1 MAASTSGV
9 GPSMSASGAFGEKIL
24 AWPWGVGASVFFSGP
39 VSSSFISTS
48 EPAATGSFGGGVPGA
63 DTVSGAV
70 AGMGSERKMF
80 SGLYQQ
86 SPQTP
91 VLPWMQLGQ
100 IHALQFEHLFVVRFM
115 QLSLLHFCPCSGGP
129 ESSFSSPY
137 RMAMSGVSGGAVT
150 SGPLLLPA
158 PGKCLPSRGVS
169 STIPEDAGVSVTL
182 PAVTGASR

>member
-100 IHALQFEHLFVVRFM
+100 IHALQFEHLFIVRFM
-115 QLSLLHFCPCSGGP
+115 QLSLLHFCPCSGG
-129 ESSFSSPY
+129 
-137 RMAMSGVSGGAVT
+137 
-150 SGPLLLPA
+150 
-158 PGKCLPSRGVS
+158 
-169 STIPEDAGVSVTL
+169 AGVLLFISFLHGNVRGL
-182 PAVTGASR
+182 WRGRHIWPAAAPRAG